1 MLYQIKDIYKYCRDN
16 NIKMLSSFNGEYW
29 NYYKSNYQ
37 NFDRLFKKEFT
48 SWYPMDQERGAT
60 LEDITAE
67 FIADVNAFLTVNN
80 KRYSELWRAYNIED
94 NTAYSLTNNV
104 DYTET
109 RDLTIEREGENQK
122 GSQINRDTGST
133 MYGSQTVTG
142 DNERTYGGKTT
153 STENKVS
160 ADNVDTYAP
169 RDYSETIEG
178 SNVDSENL
186 STTYGSHEDST
197 SLTHNEGERFD
208 SHNEDTTEQET
219 LHKVGNMGVQTVD
232 DMLKKHW
239 DNWAVFDF
247 YLFIFRE
254 IARDLLRGC

>member
-16 NIKMLSSFNGEYW
+16 NIKMLSTFNGDFW

-67 FIADVNAFLTVNN
+67 FIADVNAFLTVNS
-80 KRYSELWRAYNIED
+80 KRYAELWRAYNIED

-109 RDLTIEREGENQK
+109 RDLTIEREGED
-122 GSQINRDTGST
+122 NRGEQVIKDTGYIS
-133 MYGSQTVTG
+133 YGAQTVTG
-142 DNERTYGGKTT
+142 DNERTLGGKIT

-160 ADNVDTYAP
+160 AYNDGTYAP
-169 RDYSETIEG
+169 RDYSETNEG
-178 SNVDSENL
+178 QQTDTEDL
-186 STTYGSHEDST
+186 STTYGSHDDDSMNT
-197 SLTHNEGERFD
+197 RKEGSRFD
-208 SHNEDTTEQET
+208 SHNEDTTEKET

-239 DNWAVFDF
+239 DNWSMFDL
-247 YLFIFRE
+247 YMFIFKE

>member
-1 MLYQIKDIYKYCRDN
+1 MIYQIKDIYKYCRDN
-16 NIKMLSSFNGEYW
+16 NIKMLSTFNGDFW

-48 SWYPMDQERGAT
+48 SWYPFDQERGAT

-67 FIADVNAFLTVNN
+67 FIADVNAFLTVNS

-109 RDLTIEREGENQK
+109 RDLTRELEGEDNK
-122 GSQINRDTGST
+122 GEQINKTTGST
-133 MYGSQTVTG
+133 SYDSQTV
-142 DNERTYGGKTT
+142 ERDTDTT
-153 STENKVS
+153 QGQRTDSEEHKVS
-160 ADNVDTYAP
+160 AYNDSTYAP
-169 RDYSETIEG
+169 ADYNENIKGLESDTVDETIRYGSHTDSTSEKLTEGARNDTRSEDVSESETI
-178 SNVDSENL
+178 
-186 STTYGSHEDST
+186 
-197 SLTHNEGERFD
+197 
-208 SHNEDTTEQET
+208 
-219 LHKVGNMGVQTVD
+219 HKVGNMGVQTVD

-247 YLFIFRE
+247 YMFIFRE